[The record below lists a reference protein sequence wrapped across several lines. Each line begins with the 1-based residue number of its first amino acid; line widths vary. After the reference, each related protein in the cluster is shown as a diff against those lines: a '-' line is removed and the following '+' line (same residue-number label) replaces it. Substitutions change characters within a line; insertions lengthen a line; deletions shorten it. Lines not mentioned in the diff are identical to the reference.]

1 MRKSTFAILLAAH
14 GHILS
19 AGTTAKVMGFA
30 STDAL
35 RFARVSGRLSVP
47 MFLVEGRR
55 GWFAATEDVAAW
67 LDQTIAGRL
76 QGADKQAAP
85 QQAAKKQQATAE

>member
-1 MRKSTFAILLAAH
+1 MRKSTFDMLLVAH

-19 AGTTAKVMGFA
+19 AATTAKVMGFA

-35 RFARVSGRLSVP
+35 RFARVSGRLSVQ
-47 MFLVEGRR
+47 MFRVDGRR

-67 LDQTIAGRL
+67 LDQTIAGKH
-76 QGADKQAAP
+76 QGADNQAAP
-85 QQAAKKQQATAE
+85 KRATKKQQATAE